1 MGASILQA
9 MVSIFVL
16 TLSLR
21 MKFYFFVQ
29 SYKISP
35 VDSSQ
40 SRLRCDLGTLV

>member
-1 MGASILQA
+1 

-35 VDSSQ
+35 VPVTIA
-40 SRLRCDLGTLV
+40 L